1 MVAPISL
8 IRTVN
13 NTMSPDEFIKLQTAL
28 KEAVADQVKVTVNGK
43 IEKLIASQEEL
54 KTWFIEHAQ
63 EDRMNAKIM
72 SDYIIT
78 DNEWKEK
85 AKPIIELGENI
96 SWSSSA
102 LLKVLGAI
110 GTIAAIVAVVFNISR
125 K

>member
-1 MVAPISL
+1 
-8 IRTVN
+8 
-13 NTMSPDEFIKLQTAL
+13 MSPDEFIKLQTAL